1 MVMGGTGIYWVKGKR
16 KYNFA
21 DKGMGHTEARRTR
34 RGVSK
39 KLEVEIVR
47 ASLLRGHKRKV
58 PWHGEVFLLGQVTR

>member
-1 MVMGGTGIYWVKGKR
+1 MR

-39 KLEVEIVR
+39 
-47 ASLLRGHKRKV
+47 S
-58 PWHGEVFLLGQVTR
+58 